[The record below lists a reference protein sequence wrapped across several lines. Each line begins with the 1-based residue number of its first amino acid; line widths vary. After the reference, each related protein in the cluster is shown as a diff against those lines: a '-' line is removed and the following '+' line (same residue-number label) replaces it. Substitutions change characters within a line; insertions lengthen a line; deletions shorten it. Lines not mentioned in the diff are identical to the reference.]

1 MDDRPTIEFLT
12 RPGCHLCDE
21 ARVTL
26 QFVLEERAAAGRLPA
41 IVREVDIAG
50 NPDLERRHLER
61 IPVLVIGGEDLAMAM
76 NSRSIRAFLERTLD
90 GRLA

>member
-21 ARVTL
+21 ARAGL
-26 QFVLEERAAAGRLPA
+26 QAVLEERAMTGRLPA
-41 IVREVDIAG
+41 VIREIDISAD
-50 NPDLERRHLER
+50 PVLERRHLER
-61 IPVLVIGGEDLAMAM
+61 IPVLIVGGDELPLAMSHRA
-76 NSRSIRAFLERTLD
+76 IRAFLERTLD

>member
-1 MDDRPTIEFLT
+1 MDERPTIEFLT

-21 ARVTL
+21 ARVSL
-26 QFVLEERAAAGRLPA
+26 QVVLEERGAAGRMPA

-50 NPDLERRHLER
+50 EPELERRHLER
-61 IPVLVIGGEDLAMAM
+61 IPVLIVGGEDLPLAISSSA
-76 NSRSIRAFLERTLD
+76 IRAFLERTLD